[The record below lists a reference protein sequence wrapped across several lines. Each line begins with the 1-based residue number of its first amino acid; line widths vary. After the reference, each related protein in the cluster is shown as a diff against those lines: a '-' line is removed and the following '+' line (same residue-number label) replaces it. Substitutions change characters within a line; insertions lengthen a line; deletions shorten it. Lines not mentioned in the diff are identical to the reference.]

1 MYMYNVFKIY
11 MYYKK
16 NTGGLWPRP
25 GPMRFKECFRPSIDF
40 IEFTF
45 DTTYGFHE
53 MISYMI
59 DISLSYYVL
68 FIICDVNLNS
78 SSTRW

>member
-1 MYMYNVFKIY
+1 MYMYNVLKIY

-16 NTGGLWPRP
+16 NIGGLWPRP
-25 GPMRFKECFRPSIDF
+25 DPMRIRECFWLPIDF
-40 IEFTF
+40 IDFIFETIN
-45 DTTYGFHE
+45 DFHE

-59 DISLSYYVL
+59 DISLSCYVL

-78 SSTRW
+78 SSTRL